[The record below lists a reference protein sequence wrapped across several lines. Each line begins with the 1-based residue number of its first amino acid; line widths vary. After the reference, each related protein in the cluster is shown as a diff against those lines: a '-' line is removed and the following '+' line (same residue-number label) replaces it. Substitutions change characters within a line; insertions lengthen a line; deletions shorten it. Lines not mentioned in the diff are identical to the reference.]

1 MSDEGKAEGHDVEY
15 DIDHGLDVLVKKSS
29 NI

>member
-15 DIDHGLDVLVKKSS
+15 DIDHGLDVLPHLRPA
-29 NI
+29 